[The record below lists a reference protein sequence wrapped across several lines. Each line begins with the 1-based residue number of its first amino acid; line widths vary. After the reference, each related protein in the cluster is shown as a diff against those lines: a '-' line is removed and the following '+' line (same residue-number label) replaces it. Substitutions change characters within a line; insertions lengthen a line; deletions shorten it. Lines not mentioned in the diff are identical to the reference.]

1 MRGVCFDTAA
11 QMCSC
16 ISSSEVYDPDPRLSG
31 GGQEQFLCV
40 VVFNRLEKQITL
52 TVAKSWCSRKVS
64 LYTHE
69 IPTCYLSKAALAFKM
84 LLKDSRH
91 ANSYCYCYML
101 TKSLTEASCSSFLP
115 SLCSFRPIEHTRR
128 EPKLALSQ
136 FSFAFSPT
144 QMPKHHKAN
153 WKMCPSISATIGL
166 ENWSPIFFFP
176 PPPVSGGAL

>member
-1 MRGVCFDTAA
+1 MLWGFECNNPYLWVRGVCFDTDA

-52 TVAKSWCSRKVS
+52 TVTKSRCSRKVT

-101 TKSLTEASCSSFLP
+101 TKSLTEASCISFLP
-115 SLCSFRPIEHTRR
+115 VTLFLQTN
-128 EPKLALSQ
+128 Q
-136 FSFAFSPT
+136 T
-144 QMPKHHKAN
+144 HK
-153 WKMCPSISATIGL
+153 KRTKTGFITIL
-166 ENWSPIFFFP
+166 F
-176 PPPVSGGAL
+176 